1 MSLHSK
7 CKHMAEL
14 STFANSKNILG
25 ESPFWHRDRQS
36 IFWVDVEE
44 GILHEQK
51 LSSESPTIWEVGKKI
66 AVILSVKGNEVLLG
80 CQDGI
85 GRFNLIT
92 EEWKLEA
99 PIQLDVE
106 TQRCND
112 GGFDPMGNVWIGSMD
127 VQVKDGLASLY
138 RIAANGQSSKVLEN
152 LTIPNGLVFS
162 LDHKKMYFIDTPTRT
177 VKVYFLDSTG
187 KITLDKPAIL
197 VPKSMGMPDGMTID
211 ADGMLWIA
219 LYGGAAVGRWN
230 PSNGQL
236 LEAIAIP
243 ALHVTSCCFA
253 SEALDELIVTSA
265 KENMTEAQ
273 LAMYPQSGNVFKIT
287 NIGVNGVKMLS
298 HTPSTTFF
306 Q

>member
-1 MSLHSK
+1 
-7 CKHMAEL
+7 MAEL

-36 IFWVDVEE
+36 ILWVDVEE

-66 AVILSVKGNEVLLG
+66 AVILSAKGNEVLLG
-80 CQDGI
+80 SQDGI
-85 GRFNLIT
+85 GRFNLVT
-92 EEWKLEA
+92 KEWTLEV
-99 PIQLDVE
+99 PIYLDE
-106 TQRCND
+106 DSQRCND

-127 VQVKDGLASLY
+127 VEVKDGLGSLY
-138 RIAANGQSSKVLEN
+138 RIAPNGKASKVLEN

-162 LDHKKMYFIDTPTRT
+162 LDHKRMYFIDTPTRT
-177 VKVYFLDSTG
+177 VKAYFVDSTG
-187 KITLDKPAIL
+187 EITFDKHAVSIPE
-197 VPKSMGMPDGMTID
+197 SMGMPDGMTID
-211 ADGMLWIA
+211 ASGMLWIA

-236 LEAIAIP
+236 LETIAIP

-253 SEALDELIVTSA
+253 SGDLNELIVTSA
-265 KENMTEAQ
+265 RENMTEAQ
-273 LAMYPQSGNVFKIT
+273 LAMYPQSGNVFRIKG
-287 NIGVNGVKMLS
+287 IGVNGVKMLS

>member
-7 CKHMAEL
+7 CNHMAEL

-36 IFWVDVEE
+36 ILWVDVEE

-66 AVILSVKGNEVLLG
+66 AVILSAKGNEVLLG
-80 CQDGI
+80 SQDGI
-85 GRFNLIT
+85 GRFNLVT
-92 EEWKLEA
+92 KEWTLEV
-99 PIQLDVE
+99 PIYLDE
-106 TQRCND
+106 DSQRCND

-127 VQVKDGLASLY
+127 VEVKDGLGSLY
-138 RIAANGQSSKVLEN
+138 RIAPNGKASKVLEN

-162 LDHKKMYFIDTPTRT
+162 LDHKRMYFIDTPTRT
-177 VKVYFLDSTG
+177 VKAYFVDSTG
-187 KITLDKPAIL
+187 EITFDKHAVSIPE
-197 VPKSMGMPDGMTID
+197 SMGMPDGMTID
-211 ADGMLWIA
+211 ASGMLWIA

-236 LEAIAIP
+236 LETIAIP

-253 SEALDELIVTSA
+253 SGDLNELIVTSA
-265 KENMTEAQ
+265 RENMTEAQ
-273 LAMYPQSGNVFKIT
+273 LAMYPQSGNVFRIKG
-287 NIGVNGVKMLS
+287 IGVNGVKMLS

>member
-1 MSLHSK
+1 
-7 CKHMAEL
+7 MAEL

-36 IFWVDVEE
+36 ILWVDVEE

-66 AVILSVKGNEVLLG
+66 AVILSAKGNEVLLG
-80 CQDGI
+80 SQDGI
-85 GRFNLIT
+85 GRFNLVT
-92 EEWKLEA
+92 KEWTLEV
-99 PIQLDVE
+99 PIYLDE
-106 TQRCND
+106 DSQRCND

-127 VQVKDGLASLY
+127 VEVKDGLGSLY
-138 RIAANGQSSKVLEN
+138 RIAPNGKASKVLEN

-162 LDHKKMYFIDTPTRT
+162 LDHKRMYFIDTPTRT
-177 VKVYFLDSTG
+177 VKAYFVDSTG
-187 KITLDKPAIL
+187 EITFDKHAVSIPE
-197 VPKSMGMPDGMTID
+197 SMGMPDGMTID
-211 ADGMLWIA
+211 ASGMLWIA
-219 LYGGAAVGRWN
+219 LFGGAAVGRWN

-236 LEAIAIP
+236 LETIAIP

-253 SEALDELIVTSA
+253 SGDLNELIVTSA
-265 KENMTEAQ
+265 RENMTEAQ
-273 LAMYPQSGNVFKIT
+273 LAMYPQSGNVFRIKG
-287 NIGVNGVKMLS
+287 IGVNGVKMLS

>member
-1 MSLHSK
+1 
-7 CKHMAEL
+7 MAEL
-14 STFANSKNILG
+14 STFATSQNILG
-25 ESPFWHRDRQS
+25 ESPFWHKDRES

-66 AVILSVKGNEVLLG
+66 AVILSAKGNEVLLG
-80 CQDGI
+80 SQDGI
-85 GRFNLIT
+85 GRFNLVT
-92 EEWKLEA
+92 KEWTLEV
-99 PIQLDVE
+99 PIYLDE
-106 TQRCND
+106 DSQRCND

-127 VQVKDGLASLY
+127 VEVKDGLGSLY
-138 RIAANGQSSKVLEN
+138 RIAPNGKASKVLEN

-162 LDHKKMYFIDTPTRT
+162 LDHKRMYFIDTPTRT
-177 VKVYFLDSTG
+177 VKAYFVDSTG
-187 KITLDKPAIL
+187 EITFDKHAVSIPE
-197 VPKSMGMPDGMTID
+197 SMGMPDGMTID
-211 ADGMLWIA
+211 ASGMLWIA

-236 LEAIAIP
+236 LETIAIP

-253 SEALDELIVTSA
+253 SGDLNELIVTSA
-265 KENMTEAQ
+265 RENMTEAQ
-273 LAMYPQSGNVFKIT
+273 LAMYPQSGNVFRIKG
-287 NIGVNGVKMLS
+287 IGVNGVKMLS